1 MTLSSWWDRFR
12 KSGASATSPR
22 GAETSAQ
29 GDGASPDAQ
38 DPLGRVRWVPATE
51 NPFGVDVLDCSAFA
65 ESMVSASSSPEV
77 AKRFMEL
84 RASDGEHCR
93 GKDPTIAASAR
104 CLLTY
109 PSSAHA
115 QSALFRA
122 AEMEEKW
129 DVFLLDGDL
138 NFARSW
144 TGELVYRASMTFE
157 PSRTIVSEI
166 FGVREPGSENPVAV
180 VDYLIKSHVFGLVAP
195 HPLPPA
201 PQAKVKDL
209 ALWSFA
215 RYGRRGLFGT
225 HADVTHFAVRRD
237 DDGRC
242 RLKL

>member
-166 FGVREPGSENPVAV
+166 FGVREPGSRRALRRVHPARRVVRQAV
-180 VDYLIKSHVFGLVAP
+180 VIHRRRAVGLRAHGRRRVRAC
-195 HPLPPA
+195 LLSA
-201 PQAKVKDL
+201 PQRLGDEGPTVA
-209 ALWSFA
+209 SRRSRCQA
-215 RYGRRGLFGT
+215 RG
-225 HADVTHFAVRRD
+225 
-237 DDGRC
+237 
-242 RLKL
+242 